1 MRATTVEE
9 ILRHCDRYRVTEAS
23 GGVPE
28 YFFDRNYT
36 RNGVLDA
43 VVWVIS
49 HLVPKERGREIID
62 YDWDKRTALALP
74 ESSSLIL
81 PILRHVILL
90 GAATLSH
97 L

>member
-36 RNGVLDA
+36 RNDR
-43 VVWVIS
+43 
-49 HLVPKERGREIID
+49 VPDGWMQGWIEDLMQSRKKTG
-62 YDWDKRTALALP
+62 T
-74 ESSSLIL
+74 
-81 PILRHVILL
+81 
-90 GAATLSH
+90 G
-97 L
+97 

>member
-36 RNGVLDA
+36 RNDR
-43 VVWVIS
+43 
-49 HLVPKERGREIID
+49 VPDGWMDDSMPSRKG
-62 YDWDKRTALALP
+62 TGP
-74 ESSSLIL
+74 
-81 PILRHVILL
+81 
-90 GAATLSH
+90 G
-97 L
+97 

>member
-36 RNGVLDA
+36 RNDR
-43 VVWVIS
+43 
-49 HLVPKERGREIID
+49 VPDGWMDDSIKSTG
-62 YDWDKRTALALP
+62 P
-74 ESSSLIL
+74 
-81 PILRHVILL
+81 
-90 GAATLSH
+90 G
-97 L
+97 

>member
-36 RNGVLDA
+36 RNDGVPDGSRMDA
-43 VVWVIS
+43 RMDGGFDA
-49 HLVPKERGREIID
+49 K
-62 YDWDKRTALALP
+62 
-74 ESSSLIL
+74 
-81 PILRHVILL
+81 
-90 GAATLSH
+90 
-97 L
+97 